1 MKKMST
7 KTTRDRIRLGELTQV
22 SKEAA
27 ILLTNEDLIA
37 ELEQES
43 EIGSAVIAV
52 KMKSWMTHEVRDQLL
67 RTRQILKENPIIQED
82 EIPVTYETSFS
93 TTRGKVLAV
102 LGGGPSAVQA
112 LREEADKR
120 TLAAIKKDL
129 EGSDLAEAK
138 LIMDI
143 FHGDPGDMDPKE
155 LRLIELERVR
165 RQTIDKA
172 EAALITARQVMK
184 LMADIIEISQTSR
197 P

>member
-1 MKKMST
+1 MST